1 MNQFAY
7 LLNVKHPRAAILMR
21 HAERG
26 HFNHPAEGASVP
38 ITPKG
43 AIDAEVLGR
52 ALARWECL
60 DLSHSPVGRCRQ
72 TAEAIGRGAL
82 TEHARVTMRGE
93 EARLGGPYM
102 LNVPAALD
110 KAGELG
116 SRFVREWFDGRICPS
131 LFKSRGDTALEQL
144 TIVDAQLSAV
154 ERGLAVLVTH
164 DWNLLA
170 VREEVFG
177 MRHEDDRWPGFLDG
191 MVIWRSSEGLHVA
204 CGNATAM
211 LQQNGSHQ

>member
-52 ALARWECL
+52 ALAQWQCL

-82 TEHARVTMRGE
+82 TEGARVTMRGE

-116 SRFVREWFDGRICPS
+116 SRFVREWFDGRICYS
-131 LFKSRGDTALEQL
+131 LFKSRRDTAMEQL
-144 TIVDAQLSAV
+144 AIVNAQLTTV

-177 MRHEDDRWPGFLDG
+177 IRHEEDRWPGFLDG
-191 MVIWRSSEGLHVA
+191 IVLWRSSNGLHVA
-204 CGNATAM
+204 YGNATTT
-211 LQQNGSHQ
+211 LDLNRDH

>member
-1 MNQFAY
+1 MKQFAH
-7 LLNVKHPRAAILMR
+7 LINVTHPRAAILMR

-26 HFNHPAEGASVP
+26 HFTHPAEGASVP

-52 ALARWECL
+52 ELARWERL

-82 TEHARVTMRGE
+82 TEGALVIMGGE

-102 LNVPAALD
+102 LDVPAALD

-116 SRFVREWFDGRICPS
+116 SRFVREWFDGRICSS
-131 LFKSRGDTALEQL
+131 LFKSRRDTAME
-144 TIVDAQLSAV
+144 
-154 ERGLAVLVTH
+154 
-164 DWNLLA
+164 
-170 VREEVFG
+170 
-177 MRHEDDRWPGFLDG
+177 
-191 MVIWRSSEGLHVA
+191 
-204 CGNATAM
+204 
-211 LQQNGSHQ
+211 